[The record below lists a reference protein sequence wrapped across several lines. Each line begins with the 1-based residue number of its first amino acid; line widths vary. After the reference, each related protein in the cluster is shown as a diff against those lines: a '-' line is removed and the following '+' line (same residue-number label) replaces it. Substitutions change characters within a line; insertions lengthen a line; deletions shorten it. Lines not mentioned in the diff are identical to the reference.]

1 METAKLLINGKLVA
15 GDQTM
20 QVINPATEEVLSDC
34 PRASRDQL
42 DEAVAAA
49 KAAFPKWSKTDI
61 GERRKLIG
69 QIADVIDANAGSLAR
84 TLTQEQGK
92 PLPDAAAEV
101 GGMAAFFRY
110 FATLDLSMKVLEDS
124 GERKVELHRQ
134 PLGVVGAIIPWN
146 FPLLLLAFK
155 MPPALLAGNTLVI
168 KPAPTTRLSTLEF
181 AALVANMLP
190 PGVVNFITDVND
202 LGDALTSH
210 PDVAKISFTGS
221 TATGKRSSRAPR
233 TR

>member
-1 METAKLLINGKLVA
+1 METPKLLINGKLVA

-20 QVINPATEEVLSDC
+20 QVINPATEEVLSNC

-42 DEAVAAA
+42 NAAVAAA

-69 QIADVIDANAGSLAR
+69 QIADVIDANASSLAR

-92 PLPDAAAEV
+92 PLPDAAGEV
-101 GGMAAFFRY
+101 AGMAAFFRY

-124 GERKVELHRQ
+124 GERKVELHRR

-155 MPPALLAGNTLVI
+155 MPPWSPRCCRRAWSTSSRTSMISATSSPPIPTLRRFLS
-168 KPAPTTRLSTLEF
+168 PAPLR
-181 AALVANMLP
+181 P
-190 PGVVNFITDVND
+190 
-202 LGDALTSH
+202 
-210 PDVAKISFTGS
+210 
-221 TATGKRSSRAPR
+221 GKRSS
-233 TR
+233 